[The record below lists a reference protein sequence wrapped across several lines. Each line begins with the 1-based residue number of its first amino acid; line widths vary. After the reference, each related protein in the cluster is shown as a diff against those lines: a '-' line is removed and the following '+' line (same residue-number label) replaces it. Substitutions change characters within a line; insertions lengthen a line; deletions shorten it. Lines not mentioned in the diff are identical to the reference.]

1 MKHKIKNHGHLNM
14 SDASKISLLTAQE
27 ILLTSRNT
35 KITEYIREDKIKISV
50 MDCFVGTLN
59 NCLIQYTWM

>member
-1 MKHKIKNHGHLNM
+1 M